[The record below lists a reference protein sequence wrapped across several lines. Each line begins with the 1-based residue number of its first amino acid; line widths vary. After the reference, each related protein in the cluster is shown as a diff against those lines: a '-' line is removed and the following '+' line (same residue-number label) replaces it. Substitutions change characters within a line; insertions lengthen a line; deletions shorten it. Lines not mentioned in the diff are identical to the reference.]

1 MPIRPMT
8 SPSRRRGRLAP
19 IAVALALAPGCF
31 APADATRG
39 LPCTDDD
46 ACAPLTCSYGVCGG
60 PVRCEAGAGVGD
72 YCFTLDEREFEVGA
86 GIDALAVG
94 TVDFDAL
101 PDLVV
106 GNGAAGNLALLRN
119 VGGGDFAA
127 PVLSGPL
134 GAAATEI
141 AIGSVD
147 GMQWS
152 DAVITTDASSL
163 VLVPLVPDA
172 GAGAFESPVVLATG
186 IAGAARPK
194 VGQFVDDPNVLPDV
208 AALVADGFDVVPQV
222 DRGVFGDVVHTELAS
237 SADLRTFGADASR
250 VYVASEAGDSVVGH
264 ARAAGGAFTATTT
277 IDVGPSPVRFV
288 LEDLDGDTFGD
299 VLSAGATGKL
309 WLTTGRDATFA
320 DPRSPIEV
328 YDLGWQP
335 TTLLALNLDDDRDP
349 EYLVSGPAPGGRRD
363 VYLFD
368 NDGEGRP
375 VYGGSFGVDD
385 ASAVALADIDLDGV
399 AEILIASQDRGT
411 VRVARRAVA
420 PPPPGGEESS
430 GTTKG
435 GGDPSSPTD
444 PSDPTDPSITDASM
458 TDPSVGETG
467 VPVDCEIYAGALC
480 FEVIAFADFGAP
492 VVDLTIGV
500 LGEALPSLVVV
511 TDDALVWNVSG
522 LDSDTLAPPAPLFQ
536 AGGVPSGLAV
546 GPYPGLD
553 DGTNVAIAVSHD
565 AGLSIY
571 SAADGVIVAESPIE
585 GGARAPLIDAFPI
598 GEFPGAE
605 YAIAVAGAS
614 GGLYVVSGPSLAEG
628 MPPFMANTTS
638 AVLDVDVVFSDA
650 VGLTLLASGGG
661 PIEVF
666 TFDGT
671 ITPVTTIDGAYD
683 YVSALF
689 GTQFN
694 TLVSANAGQILVQ
707 LYQGTEATVLDT
719 EQAEV
724 ISDFQLGE
732 FDGVPGVDVAVMV
745 ALAGG
750 GTAVRMYGNRDD
762 GTIVELGDIS
772 LPGLSAFVPYFSPQP
787 LSDLIVAFVTDE
799 GIPVIAQLRPTYAM
813 P

>member
-1 MPIRPMT
+1 MPSIC
-8 SPSRRRGRLAP
+8 RLVP
-19 IAVALALAPGCF
+19 FALALAPGCF
-31 APADATRG
+31 APAEATRG

-152 DAVITTDASSL
+152 DAVVTTDASSL
-163 VLVPLVPDA
+163 VLVPLVPDT
-172 GAGAFESPVVLATG
+172 GAGAFESPAVLAAG
-186 IAGAARPK
+186 IPGAARPK
-194 VGQFVDDPNVLPDV
+194 IGQFVDDPNVLPDV

-222 DRGVFGDVVHTELAS
+222 ERGVFGDLVHTELAS

-250 VYVASEAGDSVVGH
+250 VYVASESGSSVVGH
-264 ARAAGGAFTATTT
+264 ARATGGAFTATTT

-335 TTLLALNLDDDRDP
+335 STLLALNLDDDRDP
-349 EYLVSGPAPGGRRD
+349 EYLVSGAAPGGRRD

-411 VRVARRAVA
+411 IRVARRAVA

-435 GGDPSSPTD
+435 GSDPSSPTD
-444 PSDPTDPSITDASM
+444 PSDPTDPSITDPSV
-458 TDPSVGETG
+458 TDPTFGETG

-480 FEVIAFADFGAP
+480 FEVLAVADFGAP
-492 VVDLTIGV
+492 VVDLTV
-500 LGEALPSLVVV
+500 AFLGEALTSVVVV
-511 TDDALVWNVSG
+511 TDDGLVWNVSG
-522 LDSDTLAPPAPLFQ
+522 LDSDTFTPAMPLFQ

-546 GPYPGLD
+546 GPFPGAD
-553 DGTNVAIAVSHD
+553 DGIDVAIAVSHD
-565 AGLSIY
+565 AGLSTY
-571 SAADGVIVAESPIE
+571 SVADGVVVAESPIE
-585 GGARAPLIDAFPI
+585 GGARAPLIDVFPI
-598 GEFPGAE
+598 GDLWGES
-605 YAIAVAGAS
+605 AIAVAGAS
-614 GGLYVVSGPSLAEG
+614 GGLYVATGTSLADG
-628 MPPFMANTTS
+628 MPPFMANTTA
-638 AVLDVDVVFSDA
+638 AVLDLDLGYSDE
-650 VGLTLLASGGG
+650 VGSTLMASGGG

-666 TFDGT
+666 MFDGA
-671 ITPVTTIDGAYD
+671 IAPLTTIDGAYD
-683 YVSALF
+683 YVGALY
-689 GTQFN
+689 GTQFT
-694 TLVSANAGQILVQ
+694 TLASANAGQILVQ
-707 LYQGTEATVLDT
+707 LFQGTDATLVDT
-719 EQAEV
+719 EQADV

-732 FDGVPGVDVAVMV
+732 FDGVPGFDVAVMV
-745 ALAGG
+745 AREDGG
-750 GTAVRMYGNRDD
+750 AAVRMYGNRDD
-762 GTIVELGDIS
+762 GTIVELGDIA
-772 LPGLSAFVPYFSPQP
+772 LPGLRAFVPHFSPQP
-787 LSDLIVAFVTDE
+787 LTDLIVAFETED
-799 GIPVIAQLRPTYAM
+799 GIPVIVQLRPTFFM